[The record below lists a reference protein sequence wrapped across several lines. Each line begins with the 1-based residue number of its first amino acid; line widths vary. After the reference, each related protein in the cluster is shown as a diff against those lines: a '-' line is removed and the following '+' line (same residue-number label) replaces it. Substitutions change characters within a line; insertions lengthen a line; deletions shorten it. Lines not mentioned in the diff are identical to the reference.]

1 MTLSGQ
7 FPVVVVIRF
16 ALDSAVKLEHGV
28 DADFP
33 DFAAGWKSSGKVDS
47 DFALLFAAAQ
57 FALDGDV
64 SPFESVPATSLF
76 LKT

>member
-1 MTLSGQ
+1 LT
-7 FPVVVVIRF
+7 IR
-16 ALDSAVKLEHGV
+16 
-28 DADFP
+28 
-33 DFAAGWKSSGKVDS
+33 GWKSSGKVDS

-64 SPFESVPATSLF
+64 SPFESVQATSLF